1 MSPTWRRASGAL
13 SPVTNTSALATSAQA
28 RMGMSSGSGMEAFTG
43 IQVAGIGSS
52 ADRAMSRSCH
62 KAAETSIHHRE
73 MSSGR
78 TSSRQI
84 VRVPISLSLLYSRK
98 TCGTKE
104 SEACQGTV
112 RKGGRTHKIRSSGGT
127 APEPQS
133 RPPLALEAVGLWR
146 ALRLGGHRC
155 ACRSVAPWSQYRLT
169 GTHRMIRASPA
180 LCQAATRLRQA
191 RGGFPRF
198 TSTRSGR

>member
-28 RMGMSSGSGMEAFTG
+28 RVGMSSGSGMEAFTG

-73 MSSGR
+73 MSPGR

-84 VRVPISLSLLYSRK
+84 VRVPVSLSLFYSRK

-104 SEACQGTV
+104 SEACQGAV
-112 RKGGRTHKIRSSGGT
+112 RKDGRIRQIRPSIGALTQSLNIVPTPLPLESGRALAGPPGVAGT
-127 APEPQS
+127 A
-133 RPPLALEAVGLWR
+133 AHAV
-146 ALRLGGHRC
+146 
-155 ACRSVAPWSQYRLT
+155 
-169 GTHRMIRASPA
+169 ASP
-180 LCQAATRLRQA
+180 
-191 RGGFPRF
+191 
-198 TSTRSGR
+198 RSRRWQIWASPLGRDAGPK